1 MAAIIYPT
9 VDSLDICLNLNS
21 GMFEFRDNN
30 DYLGGTSPVPHTIGI
45 DIEHSNGT
53 PAYTGLEDITIDNI
67 FSNLRTYDSSSK
79 LGENFL
85 IPIPRYSSTD
95 YIDDVYKITFNWHF
109 GGTITSQSSKIVYI
123 NASDLDLYNDLE
135 INASL
140 TYKCDGRIESN
151 DMTDYIVSATPY
163 TFTRT
168 HELFSQLSLGAP
180 LVTTGG
186 SYTSHE
192 LYAGGWNSVI
202 TTDIVWTTPTVAGYP
217 NSFIGACFKKTITGS
232 DTDSV
237 NCNIDACVINQFM
250 KNIKKRYDDSV
261 CDRDIINIK
270 KNKAKYQRAIE
281 LMVLYSTGDDSQ
293 CGGDFQELWDILEIA
308 NLDDIT
314 SLSCCGDPTVND
326 SMVTGGNSGGGSGG
340 SGEGS
345 GGSGE
350 GKPDKPT
357 SCPCSDSNYWSAATQ
372 MAGSYNVG
380 DYLKYELTSASGTT
394 YELCYELYLIPT
406 GGFNASSVLNEEP
419 GHDNNAYWNYMS
431 CTSYPIVFGCTDPL
445 ASNYNADADI
455 DDVNNACTYIVNN
468 SCTGT
473 TAIPDRNFEN
483 KLIALGIDSG
493 SIDGSV
499 SNANICSLTTL
510 DVSWSSISD
519 LTGIEGFTSLT
530 DLLIHWNQ
538 LTSLDVST
546 NTALTFLA
554 CGGNQLTSIDV
565 SQNTALTFL
574 DFNFNNLT
582 SLNVSTNTALTGLYC
597 SNNQLTS
604 LTLGTGIDLNN
615 LTLGAQN
622 NDASLVIHV
631 GTSARVTLAQ
641 SLFTVANLSIS
652 TGTTFAI

>member
-30 DYLGGTSPVPHTIGI
+30 DYLGGTSPVPHTIDI

-53 PAYTGLEDITIDNI
+53 LAYTGLEDITIDNI
-67 FSNLRTYDSSSK
+67 FSNLRTYDSLNK
-79 LGENFL
+79 LGENL
-85 IPIPRYSSTD
+85 SIPIPRYSSTD

-109 GGTITSQSSKIVYI
+109 GGTITSQSSKVVYI

-140 TYKCDGRIESN
+140 TYKCDGRMESN

-202 TTDIVWTTPTVAGYP
+202 TTDIVWTTPAVAGYP
-217 NSFIGACFKKTITGS
+217 DSFIGACFKKTITGS

-340 SGEGS
+340 SGEG
-345 GGSGE
+345 
-350 GKPDKPT
+350 KPDEPT

-380 DYLKYELTSASGTT
+380 DYLKYELTSASGST

-406 GGFNASSVLNEEP
+406 EGFNASSVLNEEP
-419 GHDNNAYWNYMS
+419 GKDNNAYWNYIS

-445 ASNYNADADI
+445 ADNYNADADV
-455 DDVNNACTYIVNN
+455 DDVNNACTYTVNN
-468 SCTGT
+468 SCIGATW
-473 TAIPDRNFEN
+473 IPDRNFETA
-483 KLIALGIDSG
+483 LIALGIDSG

-499 SNANICSLTTL
+499 NNANICSLTSL
-510 DVSWSSISD
+510 VVDSSSISS
-519 LTGIEGFTSLT
+519 LSGIEAFTSLT
-530 DLLIHWNQ
+530 FFICGINQLTSIDLSSNNALLFLSLATNQ
-538 LTSLDVST
+538 LTSLDVSANINLET
-546 NTALTFLA
+546 LY
-554 CGGNQLTSIDV
+554 CGWNQLTSIDL
-565 SQNTALTFL
+565 SSNT
-574 DFNFNNLT
+574 NLI
-582 SLNVSTNTALTGLYC
+582 SLWC

-615 LTLGAQN
+615 LVLNAID

-641 SLFTVANLSIS
+641 SLFTVANLDIS